1 MEEIKGDEC
10 FRVLDKSQYIIFY
23 FTASWCGPC
32 KRIYPELLDIIKQL
46 DSEKILIFKIDIDE
60 EDNNEICEKCNI
72 SSVPSFLLF
81 KDRTYI
87 DQVKGADKEKII
99 NMINTKC
106 INNITKDN

>member
-1 MEEIKGDEC
+1 MDEVKGDEC
-10 FRVLDKSQYIIFY
+10 FLTLDKSQYIIFY

-46 DSEKILIFKIDIDE
+46 DSEKILMFKIDIDE

-87 DQVKGADKEKII
+87 DRVKGADKEKII